1 MFTSQSL
8 RAIVR
13 PGTVSIREHRLDDVV
28 HQVEVSGTLNAETAP
43 ELSRRIDAALA
54 GGVRWLI
61 ADLTHATDVADEALA
76 SLVQAAR
83 ELRARRGE
91 MIIAGAPE
99 DVAARLNALE
109 VAHRPALAA
118 NADQAV
124 MILKMLRPKTAV
136 QRPSQR
142 AKQRIT
148 SLTLPRIEPPGQ
160 PGLIPRA
167 LQGALASLL
176 RRARPRVADR
186 PDRAVRR
193 RRDRQARACPG
204 SSC

>member
-28 HQVEVSGTLNAETAP
+28 HQVEVGGTLDAQTTP

-61 ADLTHATDVADEALA
+61 ADLSQTTEVADEALA
-76 SLVQAAR
+76 ALVQAAR
-83 ELRARRGE
+83 ELRSRRGE
-91 MIIAGAPE
+91 MIVAGSPP
-99 DVAARLNALE
+99 DVAQRLNSWE

-118 NADQAV
+118 NVDQAI

-148 SLTLPRIEPPGQ
+148 SLTLPRIEPPGN
-160 PGLIPRA
+160 PA
-167 LQGALASLL
+167 
-176 RRARPRVADR
+176 
-186 PDRAVRR
+186 
-193 RRDRQARACPG
+193 
-204 SSC
+204 